1 MSNSLISVII
11 PAYNCSKL
19 IPNAI
24 ESVLGQTYS
33 NLELIVVDD
42 GSTDNTAEIIL
53 NYKNYNNNMKYIYQN
68 NGGVSKARNTGIKQ
82 SVGEYIAFLDADDI
96 WDKNKLEIQMK
107 VINNCKNID
116 MIFSSFKNTKNNK
129 IVVNKSY
136 KNTFNFFKEY
146 KYDMKKVF
154 DSKSSLKFENDVI
167 EYYYGNIY
175 KYLFLGNFILPS
187 SVLIRKMSLVEVG
200 ILNEEYKVA
209 EETEFFLRYS
219 KSNIVGF
226 IEYPLLNYEM
236 PAPENLSG
244 KKNTEKLIKNALKIQ
259 IDSIIANQEI
269 YQKDSGFFKRGLSM
283 TYCRLAYYYL
293 SEYKNNESKQYA
305 IYSMKAYKFNFKSY
319 IILLMSLMP
328 KNTLQYIARMK
339 QMQRNQSS

>member
-129 IVVNKSY
+129 IVVILCCPSIISSLLFFCVKTSVPRKYSGSLIFALISSNKSV
-136 KNTFNFFKEY
+136 TFF
-146 KYDMKKVF
+146 
-154 DSKSSLKFENDVI
+154 SSHE
-167 EYYYGNIY
+167 
-175 KYLFLGNFILPS
+175 
-187 SVLIRKMSLVEVG
+187 
-200 ILNEEYKVA
+200 
-209 EETEFFLRYS
+209 
-219 KSNIVGF
+219 
-226 IEYPLLNYEM
+226 
-236 PAPENLSG
+236 
-244 KKNTEKLIKNALKIQ
+244 
-259 IDSIIANQEI
+259 
-269 YQKDSGFFKRGLSM
+269 
-283 TYCRLAYYYL
+283 
-293 SEYKNNESKQYA
+293 
-305 IYSMKAYKFNFKSY
+305 
-319 IILLMSLMP
+319 
-328 KNTLQYIARMK
+328 
-339 QMQRNQSS
+339 